1 MANLKNNVPDSES
14 LFKRYSGQIV
24 IYLESSDDNSIY
36 SNHWFRDRLE
46 EFLFRP
52 ANKGEA
58 TYGGCQA
65 VRESVNQDRN
75 NGIKAFGIVDRDI
88 VMAENH
94 WHLVWETDNS
104 RFTQAMPFGRYIKV
118 LNRWEL
124 ENYLVDSEAI
134 EEYLA
139 NHIGRKPRNTQD
151 VIKELLAHCDVLI
164 LYTAG
169 NATCHKARINGFADG
184 FTGSKDKIRVDKDI
198 QQRFQQYNSYQQD
211 YQDYLNNI
219 AKAQAFDTPSAPD
232 EERLQ
237 NLLRV
242 VHGKALL
249 NRIKRQHNIS
259 HEIRFHLAA
268 AIKRNNNVP
277 SEISSYLDTF
287 KISN

>member
-24 IYLESSDDNSIY
+24 VYLESSDDNSIY

-94 WHLVWETDNS
+94 WRLVWETDNS
-104 RFTQAMPFGRYIKV
+104 RFTRAMPFGPYIKV

-124 ENYLVDSEAI
+124 ENYLIDSEAI

-139 NHIGRKPRNTQD
+139 NNIGRKLRSTKD
-151 VIKELLAHCDVLI
+151 VVKELLDHCDVLI
-164 LYTAG
+164 LHTAG
-169 NATCHKARINGFADG
+169 NAVCHNARLKKFPDG
-184 FTGSKDKIRVDKDI
+184 FTESKDKIRVDQDI
-198 QQRFQQYNSYQQD
+198 KQRFQQHNSCQ
-211 YQDYLNNI
+211 QDYLNNI

-232 EERLQ
+232 EERLEK
-237 NLLRV
+237 LLRV

-277 SEISSYLDTF
+277 SEISGYLNAF
-287 KISN
+287 KF